1 MDTRFV
7 LCFSLLLMLFSCNS
21 ASDSDDIQSDVEA
34 TYNPSQDFDA
44 IKAVMSMQ
52 EEAWSAGDLEQFMT
66 GYINDETLTFIGS
79 RGLSYGWE
87 TTLANYKKG
96 YADKAAMGKLSFEV
110 LELKSLSPEFCYM
123 IGKFYLTR
131 DAEDLSGYF
140 TLLWQKIGGEWKVI
154 ADQTCG

>member
-1 MDTRFV
+1 MNTRIV
-7 LCFSLLLMLFSCNS
+7 LCFSILMMLFSCTS
-21 ASDSDDIQSDVEA
+21 ASESDGMQSEEKVNYD
-34 TYNPSQDFDA
+34 PGQDFDA

-66 GYINDETLTFIGS
+66 GYINDESLTFIGS

-96 YADKAAMGKLSFEV
+96 YPDKAAMGKLSFEV

-140 TLLWQKIGGEWKVI
+140 TLLWQKIEGEWKVI

>member
-1 MDTRFV
+1 METRFV
-7 LCFSLLLMLFSCNS
+7 LCFSLLLMLLSCTS
-21 ASDSDDIQSDVEA
+21 PSDLDAVQSEEKT
-34 TYNPSQDFDA
+34 TYDPSQDFDA

-66 GYINDETLTFIGS
+66 GYINDASLTFIGS

-96 YADKAAMGKLSFEV
+96 YPDKAAMGKLSFEV

-140 TLLWQKIGGEWKVI
+140 TLLWQKIEGEWKVI

>member
-1 MDTRFV
+1 M
-7 LCFSLLLMLFSCNS
+7 MLISCTS
-21 ASDSDDIQSDVEA
+21 TSESDGMQSEKEVNYD
-34 TYNPSQDFDA
+34 PSQDFNA

-66 GYINDETLTFIGS
+66 GYINDESLTFIGS

-87 TTLANYKKG
+87 TTLSNYKKG
-96 YADKAAMGKLSFEV
+96 YPDKAAMGKLSFEV

-140 TLLWQKIGGEWKVI
+140 TLLWQKIEGEWKVI

>member
-1 MDTRFV
+1 MNTRFL
-7 LCFSLLLMLFSCNS
+7 LCFSLLLMILSCTS
-21 ASDSDDIQSDVEA
+21 TSESDGIQSVEKVI
-34 TYNPSQDFDA
+34 YNPSQDFNA

-66 GYINDETLTFIGS
+66 GYINDESLTFIGS
-79 RGLSYGWE
+79 RGLSYGWD

-96 YADKAAMGKLSFEV
+96 YPDKAAMGKLSFEV

-140 TLLWQKIGGEWKVI
+140 TLLWQKIEGEWKVI